1 MNNRL
6 RNKNVSFQHSG
17 VVSIGTCIYFLNPI
31 SITKILGSAI
41 PNFDGRGSFIVFK
54 NSQHLPKSNIDD
66 SLTINTTSAFVLHND
81 TTTVINVIPEE
92 SN

>member
-31 SITKILGSAI
+31 SITNILGSAI
-41 PNFDGRGSFIVFK
+41 PNFDGRGSFIALDRYHRGQFCK
-54 NSQHLPKSNIDD
+54 DTCANNDFEE
-66 SLTINTTSAFVLHND
+66 LTAISVTQDILYVMRPL
-81 TTTVINVIPEE
+81 
-92 SN
+92 